1 MIWKWGDIIRQS
13 HLLQLGG
20 DGNQQKDNNQDFF
33 PLVYLFLFC
42 FNFEE
47 SEQQMN

>member
-1 MIWKWGDIIRQS
+1 MGDIIRQS

-33 PLVYLFLFC
+33 PL
-42 FNFEE
+42 
-47 SEQQMN
+47 

>member
-1 MIWKWGDIIRQS
+1 MILKWGDIIRQR

-33 PLVYLFLFC
+33 PLLFLFC